1 MLPHLKHASNFNG
14 NSKTVESHV
23 LESNPNVRR
32 MIIVNE
38 SGLYSAI
45 FGSKLPSAKKFK
57 RWVTSEVLPSIR
69 KNNAYSVSFSDK
81 DILLKA
87 VDIVDV
93 KIKEKKDELNKLEQ
107 SRSVFNILID

>member
-1 MLPHLKHASNFNG
+1 
-14 NSKTVESHV
+14 
-23 LESNPNVRR
+23 

-45 FGSKLPSAKKFK
+45 FGSKLPSVKKFK

-107 SRSVFNILID
+107 SRSIFNILID

>member
-1 MLPHLKHASNFNG
+1 
-14 NSKTVESHV
+14 
-23 LESNPNVRR
+23 

-107 SRSVFNILID
+107 SRSIFNILID

>member
-1 MLPHLKHASNFNG
+1 
-14 NSKTVESHV
+14 
-23 LESNPNVRR
+23 